1 MNLTDR
7 VIVLRVTPLR
17 DNTRLVHT
25 ISREWG
31 RRSFIIGSSR
41 NSALYLP
48 LNILE
53 IEVASNAKSELWRIR
68 NASACLPLNSI
79 RNDRYKTAMALFMSE
94 VLYRTVTD
102 GACEPGLFEWCEG
115 SIVWLDALE
124 GNAANWHLR
133 WLLELCSA
141 FGFAPS
147 VEQMAPFAGEYSREI
162 NALLSLSAAESL
174 LLPLTGEKR
183 SAIARC
189 IIEYLSCHLEAHINI
204 RSLDVFSSILQ

>member
-17 DNTRLVHT
+17 DRTRLVHT

-41 NSALYLP
+41 TSALYLP
-48 LNILE
+48 LNVLE
-53 IEVASNAKSELWRIR
+53 IEVATNAKSELWRIR
-68 NASACLPLNSI
+68 EASACLPLNSI
-79 RNDRYKTAMALFMSE
+79 RNDRTKTAIALFMSE
-94 VLYRTVTD
+94 VLYRAVTD

-115 SIVWLDALE
+115 SIALLDALE

-133 WLLELCSA
+133 WLLELCA
-141 FGFAPS
+141 AMGFAPTEEHLS
-147 VEQMAPFAGEYSREI
+147 PFAGEYLTELL
-162 NALLSLSAAESL
+162 ALLSLPPAQGL
-174 LLPLTGEKR
+174 LLPLTGAKR
-183 SAIARC
+183 NAMARS

-204 RSLDVFSSILQ
+204 RSLDVFSAILQ